1 MRSNISAVISTGT
14 LPWTTDRF
22 GNPVAKPENLHGF
35 TGRNRHPDAELA
47 DPNANA
53 VTCAIP
59 PNAITPGMKKKRR
72 EVGLICTQKAR
83 NIYTLVCAHT
93 LECMKKSCTCACTFM
108 HSRVFMFFPSRTS
121 ASLLNP
127 IFRSLLSSS
136 LTSSLA
142 P

>member
-14 LPWTTDRF
+14 LPWITDRF
-22 GNPVAKPENLHGF
+22 GNPVAKPEHLHGF

-72 EVGLICTQKAR
+72 KVGLILHSKSTQYL
-83 NIYTLVCAHT
+83 YTHT
-93 LECMKKSCTCACTFM
+93 RMHEKSCTCACTFM
-108 HSRVFMFFPSRTS
+108 HSRVFMFFPSHTS